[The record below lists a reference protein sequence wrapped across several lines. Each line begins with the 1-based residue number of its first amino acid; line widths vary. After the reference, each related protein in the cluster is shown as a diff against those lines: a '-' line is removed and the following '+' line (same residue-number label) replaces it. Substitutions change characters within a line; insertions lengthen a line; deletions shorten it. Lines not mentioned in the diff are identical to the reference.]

1 MRSEAVPASPAVGA
15 LLPAAPRVDSEI
27 GPLREVIIHRP
38 GSELDRLT
46 PSNAADLLFDDVLWA
61 ARARE
66 EHDGFAAI
74 LRDRGVL
81 VHYFAELLA
90 GALEA
95 AAGRQFVLDRVVT
108 EEQFGLRMAREVR
121 ALLADTDSEGL
132 AAFLIGGIVKAD
144 LAPLSGSGLVWQSLE
159 IDDFVLPPL
168 PNTLF
173 QRDNAAWV
181 AGGVTV
187 NPMAKPAR
195 RRESVNTRAVL
206 HFHPRFA
213 GCRFPIWFGD
223 DDLDHGRA
231 TLEGGD
237 IHVLADG
244 VVMIGMGER
253 TSPSGVETLARRF
266 FVSGEVDKVLAVE
279 LPKSRAAM
287 HLDTLLTMLDH
298 ATFVGYPKLDLAGT
312 RSWLLTPGQD
322 GSVDAEARWGLPAAL
337 AEALAVPSVRI
348 LVADEDSRAAEREQW
363 NDADNYL
370 TLAPGVV
377 VGYDRNVFTNTLL
390 RKHGIE
396 VLEISGSELGR
407 GRGGARCMS
416 CPVRRDPLAAPSGLR

>member
-1 MRSEAVPASPAVGA
+1 MTLVSLE
-15 LLPAAPRVDSEI
+15 APRLDSEI
-27 GPLREVIIHRP
+27 GPLREVIVHRP
-38 GSELDRLT
+38 GLELDRLT
-46 PSNAADLLFDDVLWA
+46 PSNVGDLLFDDVLWA
-61 ARARE
+61 DRARE
-66 EHDGFAAI
+66 EHDGFVAI
-74 LRDRGVL
+74 LREHGVV
-81 VHYFAELLA
+81 VHHFGDLLA

-95 AAGRQFVLDRVVT
+95 PAGRQFVLDRIVT
-108 EEQFGLRMAREVR
+108 EERFGLRMAREVR
-121 ALLADTDSEGL
+121 ALLSDTDSAGL
-132 AAFLIGGIVKAD
+132 AGFLVGGIVKAD
-144 LAPLSGSGLVWQSLE
+144 LAPHTGSGLTWQSLA

-181 AGGVTV
+181 GSGVTV

-195 RRESVNTRAVL
+195 RRESLNTRAVL

-213 GCRFPIWFGD
+213 GRRFPIWFGD

-253 TSPSGVETLARRF
+253 TTPSGVETLARRLF
-266 FVSGEVDKVLAVE
+266 ASGEIRRVLAIE

-287 HLDTLLTMLDH
+287 HLDTLLTMIDH
-298 ATFVGYPKLDLAGT
+298 DTFVGYPNLDLSAM
-312 RSWLLTPGQD
+312 RSWLLTPAKD
-322 GSVDAEARWGLPAAL
+322 GTVDAAARWGLAGAL
-337 AEALAVPSVRI
+337 AEALGVESVRI
-348 LVADEDSRAAEREQW
+348 LTANEDFRAAEREQW

-370 TLAPGVV
+370 TIAPGVV
-377 VGYDRNVFTNTLL
+377 IGYDRNVVTNSLL

-416 CPVRRDPLAAPSGLR
+416 CPVRRDPLDQPSASVLEN